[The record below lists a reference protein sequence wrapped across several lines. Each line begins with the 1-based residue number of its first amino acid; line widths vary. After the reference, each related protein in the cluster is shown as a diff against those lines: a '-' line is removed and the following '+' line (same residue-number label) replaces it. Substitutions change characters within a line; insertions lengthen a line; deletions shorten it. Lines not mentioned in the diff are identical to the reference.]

1 MKVIK
6 QGNTSWSKRIGC
18 RGCLAVLE
26 VEEPD
31 ILYIVTPADAAKQQ
45 YEDDIEGTF
54 YVKCP
59 ECELDL
65 IIRNSDI
72 PKAARERIK
81 DK

>member
-18 RGCLAVLE
+18 RGCQAELE
-26 VEEPD
+26 VEEAD
-31 ILYIVTPADAAKQQ
+31 ILYIVTPGDATRQQ
-45 YEDDIEGTF
+45 YDDDIEGTF
-54 YVKCP
+54 FVECP

-65 IIRNSDI
+65 IIKNKDI
-72 PKAARERIK
+72 PKPARERIK